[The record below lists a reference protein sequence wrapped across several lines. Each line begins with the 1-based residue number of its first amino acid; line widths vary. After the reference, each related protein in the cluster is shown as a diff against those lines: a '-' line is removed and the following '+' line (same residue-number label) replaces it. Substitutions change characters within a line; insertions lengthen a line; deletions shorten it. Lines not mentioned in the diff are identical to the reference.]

1 MKYSIYCCYTPIDTH
16 QWPHYLPIFHFSPLL
31 PTITSFYLFISPLFS
46 TLMSLFIYL
55 FIFFLFWLFLSPF
68 YYYKY
73 DNLSPILYT
82 FFHMKKVITLSLSL
96 MSYVFVN
103 FFIFCISTLDWCIY
117 VFFRIL
123 LWVAIWFFVFKL
135 LSFFFSF
142 LWLLN
147 VILLQTNIVY

>member
-1 MKYSIYCCYTPIDTH
+1 MKYSIYCCYTPIDPH
-16 QWPHYLPIFHFSPLL
+16 QRPHHLPISHFSPPL

-55 FIFFLFWLFLSPF
+55 FLFLLFWLFLSPF

-73 DNLSPILYT
+73 DNLSPIVYT
-82 FFHMKKVITLSLSL
+82 FFHMKKVINLSLSLSL
-96 MSYVFVN
+96 MSYFFVN

-123 LWVAIWFFVFKL
+123 LWVAILTFSLIYYLIITLKL
-135 LSFFFSF
+135 K
-142 LWLLN
+142 
-147 VILLQTNIVY
+147 